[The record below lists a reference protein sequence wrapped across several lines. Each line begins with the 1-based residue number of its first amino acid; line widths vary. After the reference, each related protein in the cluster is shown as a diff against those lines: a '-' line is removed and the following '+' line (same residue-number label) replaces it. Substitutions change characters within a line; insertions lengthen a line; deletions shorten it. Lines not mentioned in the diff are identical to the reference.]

1 MNTAYQAPYKSQITK
16 QGTKIG
22 NYLLTKCLGQGQYGT
37 VWLGRNLKTNEAFAV
52 KKIERDRIDFNSLL
66 KRLLQTEISIMHEIN
81 HPNIMHLFE
90 LLTSSKNYYLVIQ
103 YCNQGDLEA
112 YMREKRIAF
121 FEERDA
127 VFLFQQIMNGFFE
140 LRKHKILHRDFKL
153 ANIFVHDERLII
165 GDFGFAKSGQD
176 IGETRLGSPMTM
188 APELLFAVGDDIQYN
203 SKADLWSIGVVFYQL
218 LFGVPPFWGKN
229 VAELKKNII
238 DNSGPRFKFPKAISA
253 EARDLLMRLLTLD
266 PVKRIEWRDF
276 FNHELF
282 RKYPRIESSAEVSGV
297 FGPKAFQIIVSAR
310 KEFERNRID
319 PNSYRN
325 VAFYGEQEFVD
336 LNMSIA
342 EQQVNEEAIDK
353 NLDDKLM
360 DERIA
365 TEVQFRYCH
374 EVNKIFFRIYTA
386 RKMQALLKDNLF
398 CGAKTNIMN
407 ATVIVLKNALE
418 MTLQLNAGLK
428 ANKNSFNLHAFAF
441 QIFCGSTKKL
451 EVLASCES
459 NIRALSNHLNL
470 LSRRCHANNI
480 PILYPEVW
488 QSPIDERTLIKF
500 LSVEFGKIKSMDLHA
515 GLDPNSDVFRKYHQV
530 IALLGYN
537 LKMGFMFPYITK
549 EGTEL
554 KFNWNGFYYTLERAT
569 VRELRL
575 LM

>member
-1 MNTAYQAPYKSQITK
+1 MNTIYQAPYKSQVTK
-16 QGTKIG
+16 EGQKIG
-22 NYLLTKCLGQGQYGT
+22 DYLLTKRLGQGQYGT
-37 VWLGRNLKTNEAFAV
+37 VWLGMNLKTGETFAV
-52 KKIERDRIDFNSLL
+52 KKVDRSRIDFNSLL

-112 YMREKRIAF
+112 YMKEKRIAF

-127 VFLFQQIMNGFFE
+127 VLLFQQIMNGFFE
-140 LRKHKILHRDFKL
+140 LRKRKILHRDFKL

-165 GDFGFAKSGQD
+165 GDFGFAKSGHE

-188 APELLFAVGDDIQYN
+188 APELLFSVGDDIQYN

-238 DNSGPRFKFPKAISA
+238 ENSGTRFKFPKAISV
-253 EARDLLMRLLTLD
+253 EARDLLTRLLTLD
-266 PVKRIEWRDF
+266 PVKRIEWKDF

-282 RKYPRIESSAEVSGV
+282 RKHAHIEDSVEVSGV
-297 FGPKAFQIIVSAR
+297 FGPKALRSIVSAR

-325 VAFYGEQEFVD
+325 VVFYGDQEFAN
-336 LNMSIA
+336 LNKQIA
-342 EQQVNEEAIDK
+342 DHQVKEEVIDQS
-353 NLDDKLM
+353 LDEKLM

-374 EVNKIFFRIYTA
+374 ELNKIFFHIYTA

-398 CGAKTNIMN
+398 GVAQTNIMN
-407 ATVIVLKNALE
+407 VTVIVLKRALS
-418 MTLQLNAGLK
+418 MVFQLNADLK
-428 ANKNSFNLHAFAF
+428 ACKNSLNIHSFAF
-441 QIFCGSTKKL
+441 QTFCESPKRL

-470 LSRRCHANNI
+470 LSRRCHSNNI

-488 QSPIDERTLIKF
+488 HNRIDERSLMKF

-515 GLDPNSDVFRKYHQV
+515 GLDQNSVVLRKYYQMM
-530 IALLGYN
+530 ALLSYN
-537 LKMGFMFPYITK
+537 LKIGMMFPYIHK
-549 EGTEL
+549 EGSEL

-569 VRELRL
+569 AGELRL